1 MTDQVGN
8 ILVVATAI
16 IIFVVLVVTTRRH
29 KRVKA
34 VEDEELAAN
43 IKTGFD
49 KGILNANGQPLCIAC
64 SKVATYCTPKTGKM
78 WVDKIPGLS
87 LLNEL
92 TSMPPRYSIELSD
105 DDGPRLCASHYKS
118 ALTKLKRFH
127 AQLRSDH
134 ARFNSEQQEKVE
146 LLDQGGLEKLI
157 KRQAAEIQENLGIGE
172 VKALLDSSHDLDT
185 DAQPTRVLRASSDE

>member
-1 MTDQVGN
+1 MTDQLGN
-8 ILVVATAI
+8 ALVVVTAVV
-16 IIFVVLVVTTRRH
+16 IFIALMLLTRRH
-29 KRVKA
+29 KRVKS
-34 VEDEELAAN
+34 VEDEELAAKIQIGVEN
-43 IKTGFD
+43 GV
-49 KGILNANGQPLCIAC
+49 LNTYGQPLCVIC
-64 SKVATYCTPKTGKM
+64 GKVATRSTPKTGKM

-92 TSMPPRYSIELSD
+92 TSMPPRYTIEVTY
-105 DDGPRLCASHYKS
+105 DDGYRLCLSHYKS
-118 ALTKLKRFH
+118 AITKLKRFH

-157 KRQAAEIQENLGIGE
+157 KRQAAEIKENLGLVR
-172 VKALLDSSHDLDT
+172 VKALLDSSHDLEA